1 MPAFSVKLAHLY
13 QIDLAQ
19 ANIEQKSWD
28 AAPLRNK
35 LRKHFVGAGSTNWA
49 TRVTS
54 VKCSTG
60 GAGACTF
67 FS

>member
-28 AAPLRNK
+28 VQPLPNK
-35 LRKHFVGAGSTNWA
+35 LRKHFVGAGSNWA

-60 GAGACTF
+60 GAKGVYF